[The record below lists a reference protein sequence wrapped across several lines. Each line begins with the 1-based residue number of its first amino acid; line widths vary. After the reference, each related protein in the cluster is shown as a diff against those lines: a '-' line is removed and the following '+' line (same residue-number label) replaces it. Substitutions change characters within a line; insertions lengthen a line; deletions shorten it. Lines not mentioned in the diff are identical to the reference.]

1 LILTIKII
9 KFSQLNESHDLI
21 LTIKFSSH
29 NWILTIEP
37 CEPVRAPCHSANF
50 SFALRRHSAGCSP
63 FGCGFCRA
71 RFSPFQPH
79 GLLIF
84 STTWLFLLLS
94 PFFFLNHMAS
104 VCVYWKNR
112 IACKTPPFGHT
123 VLSRESCS
131 ELEPCERFR
140 APCHVF
146 DILATA
152 FCGLLTVSLRFLY
165 SAFLAVCMSVSCR
178 TSVAFVT
185 RWLLLSPR
193 G

>member
-1 LILTIKII
+1 MRATIW
-9 KFSQLNESHDLI
+9 FSQLNLV
-21 LTIKFSSH
+21 
-29 NWILTIEP
+29 LTIEFSQSSLASP
-37 CEPVRAPCHSANF
+37 SEPLAIQQIFDPLCDGILRAARRLAAVFVERVSRLFNHMAF
-50 SFALRRHSAGCSP
+50 SYLFNHMA
-63 FGCGFCRA
+63 
-71 RFSPFQPH
+71 FSPP
-79 GLLIF
+79 F
-84 STTWLFLLLS
+84 S
-94 PFFFLNHMAS
+94 FFFLNHMAS

-165 SAFLAVCMSVSCR
+165 SAFLAVCMSVSWR